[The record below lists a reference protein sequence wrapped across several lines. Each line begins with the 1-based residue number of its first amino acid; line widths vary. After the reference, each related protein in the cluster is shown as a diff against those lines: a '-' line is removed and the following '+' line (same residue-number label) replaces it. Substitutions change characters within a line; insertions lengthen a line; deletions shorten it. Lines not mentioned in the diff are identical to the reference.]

1 MAFTIEQAESVI
13 ANVTCSLFPTWK
25 LKLSTEHGHV
35 FLQVCETAGVDT
47 FNGEPVTWSG
57 RRWLIEPTMTETQI
71 VNTCFKAYETAIE
84 HEFRE
89 LFRYRGRPVYNPHR
103 DINALCGLK
112 KLDKE
117 YASVG
122 QVSRA

>member
-1 MAFTIEQAESVI
+1 MLSLEQI
-13 ANVTCSLFPTWK
+13 QDIILGVTCTMFPTWQ
-25 LKLSTEHGHV
+25 LKLSLEGAHL
-35 FLQVCETAGVDT
+35 FLQVYETDGRDT
-47 FNGEPVTWSG
+47 FNDEPVTWHG
-57 RRWLIEPTMTETQI
+57 RKWLIEQTMTETQI

-103 DINALCGLK
+103 CVNALCGLK

-122 QVSRA
+122 ARTQ

>member
-1 MAFTIEQAESVI
+1 MLSFEQIQDIVDG
-13 ANVTCSLFPTWK
+13 VTCTMFPTWK
-25 LKLSTEHGHV
+25 LELHVLRGHI
-35 FLQVCETAGVDT
+35 FLVVHETDGRDT
-47 FNGEPVTWSG
+47 FNDEPVTWTG
-57 RRWLIEPTMTETQI
+57 RKWLIEQTMTETQI